1 MSLYAKAAVAMEN
14 KNVDQLMALYH
25 SDYQFVRHQ
34 SNSTMNRDQL
44 TEMMKAM
51 FSNEAVVR
59 KNSRCIYEK
68 DDIVVEHMF
77 MDFPDG
83 SSEAVLAVHTLKEGL
98 FFRSETGATALK

>member
-1 MSLYAKAAVAMEN
+1 
-14 KNVDQLMALYH
+14 
-25 SDYQFVRHQ
+25 
-34 SNSTMNRDQL
+34 MNRDQL

-59 KNSRCIYEK
+59 KDSRCIYEN